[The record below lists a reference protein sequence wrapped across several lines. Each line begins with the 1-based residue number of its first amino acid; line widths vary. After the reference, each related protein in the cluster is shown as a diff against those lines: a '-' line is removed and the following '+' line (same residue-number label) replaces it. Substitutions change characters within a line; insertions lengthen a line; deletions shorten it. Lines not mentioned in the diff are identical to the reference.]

1 MKTQALQKNTE
12 PAVHRHNLTPRVDI
26 WESDDALNLE
36 AEMPGVGTGDVDVQ
50 LEEGVLTISGHTQ
63 SDDHR
68 QRTFQRVFRVSE
80 VINSENISA
89 TMRNGMLSVTL
100 PKADAVKP
108 RRIAV
113 NAA

>member
-1 MKTQALQKNTE
+1 
-12 PAVHRHNLTPRVDI
+12 
-26 WESDDALNLE
+26 
-36 AEMPGVGTGDVDVQ
+36 
-50 LEEGVLTISGHTQ
+50 
-63 SDDHR
+63 
-68 QRTFQRVFRVSE
+68 